1 MGKDIVRD
9 IFDESRG
16 QRVDWRVTQ
25 RLFRTDLLKKSFAS
39 MSSSRLERAEDGY
52 ECLVISSLASS
63 YRSRKDC
70 RGYQYH
76 YGRGVT
82 GTNQIS
88 AQKYGLFCEQFKA
101 CFDAAQ
107 IYSYSHS
114 ELDLQDCVDGYRWKA
129 TELLANDLNVR
140 VADDEKRQQFNP

>member
-1 MGKDIVRD
+1 MPA
-9 IFDESRG
+9 
-16 QRVDWRVTQ
+16 
-25 RLFRTDLLKKSFAS
+25 LTD
-39 MSSSRLERAEDGY
+39 
-52 ECLVISSLASS
+52 
-63 YRSRKDC
+63 SRKDC

-140 VADDEKRQQFNP
+140 VADDEKKTAVQSMIAVFGQIITACEVWRFIRDN